1 MSEKKKKEVI
11 KNIEGTIASEQAK
24 SGGGNTKVIADLN
37 RKLKMIVDGN
47 NKGIRSRTVQRFN
60 GHSYAHRELG

>member
-1 MSEKKKKEVI
+1 MSERKKKEVI

-24 SGGGNTKVIADLN
+24 SGTTKCNSGGGNTKVIADLE

-47 NKGIRSRTVQRFN
+47 NKGIRSRTR
-60 GHSYAHRELG
+60 

>member
-11 KNIEGTIASEQAK
+11 KNIEATITSEQAK
-24 SGGGNTKVIADLN
+24 SGGGNTKVIADLT

-47 NKGIRSRTVQRFN
+47 NKGIRSRTR
-60 GHSYAHRELG
+60 